1 MANWVLYQWG
11 PIQFQVF
18 PFNVNT
24 FSHNTAT
31 DWAKKEI
38 AGAAMYREWVGE
50 NDELITLKGLI
61 FPHYF
66 ARMERNRSIKHPVLS
81 ATGGINPQ
89 TGLMGEHS
97 GGFPSAGG
105 LYHLDVLD
113 NMRRLGQSHILI
125 RGDGWHYGWFVI
137 DTLSRGHSNIAH
149 DGIGQ
154 KIEFEAQFQRVPI
167 PNDGASNIV
176 QMYGSGSVQEAA
188 PSPPP
193 PQAPPPV
200 PSLGPRQDARR
211 VQELRE
217 QIYRDRLATAAADRE
232 RERLEEELARREE
245 AKRLAAPVAPGW
257 GPVVRKVGPDGQPLD
272 MSDEEAR
279 RRLREA
285 GVGA

>member
-1 MANWVLYQWG
+1 MANWVLFQWG

-61 FPHYF
+61 FPHWF
-66 ARMERNRSIKHPVLS
+66 ARMERNRAIKHPVLS

-89 TGLMGEHS
+89 TGLMGEHT
-97 GGFPSAGG
+97 GGLPSAGG

-113 NMRRLGQSHILI
+113 NMRRLGQAHILI

-167 PNDGASNIV
+167 PNDGASNII
-176 QMYGSGSVQEAA
+176 QMYGSGSVQESAPAA
-188 PSPPP
+188 PP
-193 PQAPPPV
+193 PQAPLPPAQR
-200 PSLGPRQDARR
+200 PRR
-211 VQELRE
+211 EL
-217 QIYRDRLATAAADRE
+217 TE
-232 RERLEEELARREE
+232 REKLFLEGGFGALRDLERRQAAEEAEARAEEERKRREE
-245 AKRLAAPVAPGW
+245 LEELAAPVAPGW
-257 GPVVRKVGPDGQPLD
+257 DI
-272 MSDEEAR
+272 
-279 RRLREA
+279 
-285 GVGA
+285 

>member
-66 ARMERNRSIKHPVLS
+66 ARAERNRNIKHPVLS
-81 ATGGINPQ
+81 ATGGINPA
-89 TGLMGEHS
+89 TGLLGEHK

-113 NMRRLGQSHILI
+113 NMRRLGQAHILI

-137 DTLSRGHSNIAH
+137 DTLSRGHSNLAH

-167 PNDGASNIV
+167 PNDGASNII
-176 QMYGSGSVQEAA
+176 QMYGSGSVQE
-188 PSPPP
+188 SGPPEP
-193 PQAPPPV
+193 PPPV
-200 PSLGPRQDARR
+200 PSLGARQDALRL
-211 VQELRE
+211 QQLRE
-217 QIYRDRLATAAADRE
+217 QIIVDRLATDAANREAKRLEE
-232 RERLEEELARREE
+232 RERVEE
-245 AKRLAAPVAPGW
+245 ADRLAAPVAPGW
-257 GPVVRKVGPDGQPLD
+257 GPVIRNVGPDGQPLD
-272 MSDEEAR
+272 ISDDEAR